1 MAYESPCSL
10 IPVMLARVATIGELS
25 DRNSFAENYLNPA
38 LESGLVERIILGKP
52 RSRNQKYR
60 RTWK

>member
-25 DRNSFAENYLNPA
+25 DRNSFAKNYLNPA

-52 RSRNQKYR
+52 RSRNQ
-60 RTWK
+60 

>member
-1 MAYESPCSL
+1 MVYEPPCAL
-10 IPVMLARVATIGELS
+10 TTVMLARVATIGELS
-25 DRNSFAENYLNPA
+25 DRNSFAKNYLNPA

>member
-1 MAYESPCSL
+1 MAYEPPYSL

-25 DRNSFAENYLNPA
+25 DRNSFAKNYLNPA
-38 LESGLVERIILGKP
+38 PESGLVERIIPDKP

-60 RTWK
+60 RTGK